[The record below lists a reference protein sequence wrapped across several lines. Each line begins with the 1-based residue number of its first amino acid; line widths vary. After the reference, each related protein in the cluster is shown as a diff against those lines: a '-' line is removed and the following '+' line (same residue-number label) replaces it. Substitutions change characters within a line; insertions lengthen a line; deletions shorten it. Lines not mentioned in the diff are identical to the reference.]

1 MRPAAMIMEALLPK
15 PPVTWEQIIMLQGDN
30 VCDIKEMKEVFNIEP
45 VPFNEGLKRFLVL

>member
-1 MRPAAMIMEALLPK
+1 MIMEALLPK